1 MAWQNEGDLSLCH
14 HASAPLWTRRLTTN
28 CGNHSGLPRR
38 GRIELSLER
47 RAREGKREQLPE
59 RKAGHKR
66 RPGGC
71 PVTVFPFSPQCHEFT
86 DELTFNEALGAVSLG
101 GRTSRSTSVSSQP
114 AGPGGLL
121 SSCCPRRAKRRA
133 IRLANSTASV
143 SRGSMQELD
152 TLAGLRR
159 SPVPQR

>member
-1 MAWQNEGDLSLCH
+1 MGKGREENDFHKGVNSLSNSLRLGIAPMGYPVTLSLFC
-14 HASAPLWTRRLTTN
+14 
-28 CGNHSGLPRR
+28 
-38 GRIELSLER
+38 
-47 RAREGKREQLPE
+47 
-59 RKAGHKR
+59 
-66 RPGGC
+66 
-71 PVTVFPFSPQCHEFT
+71 PQCHEFT
-86 DELTFNEALGAVSLG
+86 DELTFSEALGAVSLG

-114 AGPGGLL
+114 VGPGSLL

-159 SPVPQR
+159 SPAPQR

>member
-1 MAWQNEGDLSLCH
+1 MA
-14 HASAPLWTRRLTTN
+14 AAALTW
-28 CGNHSGLPRR
+28 LF
-38 GRIELSLER
+38 
-47 RAREGKREQLPE
+47 
-59 RKAGHKR
+59 
-66 RPGGC
+66 
-71 PVTVFPFSPQCHEFT
+71 VTVPPFFLQCHEFT

-114 AGPGGLL
+114 MGPGSLL

-133 IRLANSTASV
+133 FRLANSTASV